1 MKKLTSKDHNHSL
14 NIEELYKQELQS
26 LHEKIS
32 KQAAR
37 DLLEKLQPSNKI
49 TVEQLFLDLKQ
60 HKQMWEEISGM
71 GALDF
76 LCALLGERKLH
87 VSDEKTNGQR
97 TRLTNKQIESLH
109 VKILQILN
117 EHRDGLNRKQISSY
131 FSVQEIKKLQIDQRE
146 LFDKLRIPLSEL
158 LNQGRIYS
166 QGNKRLLKY
175 FPADGN
181 KSFEGGSTSI
191 VLNLKHGITAIK
203 ETGKGLTGKGLAALI
218 NGAEKNKGFEGS
230 GTACGNR
237 WEGSWDGNAWGW
249 GWEYGYR
256 DGNASGKGY
265 GHGWASGWASG
276 SGWPSGEGKGRAKGN
291 ILLD

>member
-14 NIEELYKQELQS
+14 NIEELYKQELHS

-131 FSVQEIKKLQIDQRE
+131 FSVQEIKNLQIDPRE
-146 LFDKLRIPLSEL
+146 LFDKIRIPLSEL
-158 LNQGRIYS
+158 IKQGSIHS
-166 QGNKRLLKY
+166 TGNKRLLKY
-175 FPADGN
+175 FP
-181 KSFEGGSTSI
+181 
-191 VLNLKHGITAIK
+191 V
-203 ETGKGLTGKGLAALI
+203 
-218 NGAEKNKGFEGS
+218 EKNKGFENIR
-230 GTACGNR
+230 TAYR
-237 WEGSWDGNAWGW
+237 SL
-249 GWEYGYR
+249 YGKPPFIL
-256 DGNASGKGY
+256 AM
-265 GHGWASGWASG
+265 AL
-276 SGWPSGEGKGRAKGN
+276 GRR
-291 ILLD
+291 LDVDI